1 MSTSLRTRGLAATA
15 VAAAAALLLSAC
27 GDSSLPAASGTDAD
41 AYQQVIANAPVAA
54 AADIPAG
61 SLMAAIRDRGELV
74 QGGTDTAA
82 IFSLTDPATGKTTGF
97 DAGLAAMLA
106 KYITGKPAV
115 KLVQVQVGSREA
127 LLQSNAVD
135 AVIATYTITPQ
146 RAEKVG
152 FAGPYY
158 SSGNAILVRRGDT
171 EITEVGHLNDRTVC
185 TQTSSTAAQNI
196 AKFAPSARIVLFD
209 TNAQCV
215 QAVQQG
221 RADAYVIDQAL
232 LLGSA
237 YREPDKVKVVGEP
250 FTAEPYGIGT
260 PPNHPEMKTF
270 VNDWLRKI
278 QADGSWAALW
288 RATVGTTVE
297 GEVPAP
303 PAIGSVPGS

>member
-1 MSTSLRTRGLAATA
+1 MSISPRHRAFSAAA
-15 VAAAAALLLSAC
+15 LAAALLLTAAC
-27 GDSSLPAASGTDAD
+27 GDTSLPTAGGANAD
-41 AYQQVIANAPVAA
+41 AYQSVIDNAPVAA
-54 AADIPAG
+54 AADIPVG
-61 SLMAAIRDRGELV
+61 SLMATIRDRGELV

-82 IFSLTDPATGKTTGF
+82 VFSLTDPVSGKTTGF

-115 KLVQVQVGSREA
+115 KLVQVQVTNREA
-127 LLQSNAVD
+127 LLQSGSVD
-135 AVIATYTITPQ
+135 AVIATYTITPK
-146 RAEKVG
+146 RAEKVA

-158 SSGNAILVRRGDT
+158 SSGNAILVEREDT
-171 EITEVGHLNDRTVC
+171 AITGVADLNGKTVC

-196 AKFAPSARIVLFD
+196 AQHAPSARIVLFD

-237 YREPDKVKVVGEP
+237 HREPDKVKVVGEP
-250 FTAEPYGIGT
+250 FTSEPYGIGV
-260 PPNHPEMKTF
+260 PLDHPEMKIF
-270 VNDWLRKI
+270 VDDWLRKI

-288 RATVGTTVE
+288 RATVGDIVE
-297 GEVPAP
+297 GDAPAP
-303 PAIGSVPGS
+303 PAVGSVAGS